1 MKVPDADDS
10 SERSNPNQQSNNIS
24 TTGKLIKYAEIVNSQ
39 GFVLPM
45 KVFIFSK
52 ESVLGAKLN
61 LISFH
66 LGINQQYDCIHC
78 G

>member
-45 KVFIFSK
+45 KVCIFSK
-52 ESVLGAKLN
+52 ESVEVAKLN

-66 LGINQQYDCIHC
+66 
-78 G
+78 